1 LFVQGSASPLGTVFA
16 NQSIF
21 SIQSKNGVYVNRP
34 GHNGTYISFH
44 DATLNGSIAVQYDC
58 GWSPNVIYTGNTIII
73 YTTITWTYGH
83 RYYVTLDSGASSG
96 NDFCRKFILFS
107 KETK

>member
-1 LFVQGSASPLGTVFA
+1 MFVQGSASPLGTVFA

-21 SIQSKNGVYVNRP
+21 SIQSKNGVRVNRP
-34 GHNGTYISFH
+34 GRNGTYISFH
-44 DATLNGSIAVQYDC
+44 DATLNGLIVLQYDC
-58 GWSPNVIYTGNTIII
+58 GWSPNVIYVGNTIII
-73 YTTITWTYGH
+73 QTSITWTPGH